1 MYGTIF
7 RWKDKKNSFKKMSVS
22 ASYCTGNY
30 GWNEW
35 EKKFFFS
42 ILQLMDRMKSSAK
55 QNENKT
61 TLN

>member
-1 MYGTIF
+1 MELFFVEKTRKIHLKKCLFPHHIVREIMGEMSG
-7 RWKDKKNSFKKMSVS
+7 KKN
-22 ASYCTGNY
+22 
-30 GWNEW
+30 
-35 EKKFFFS
+35 FFFS